1 MSGGGGVSWYDSSV
15 SVVSSDAFF
24 MVTGTGLTGLATWEV
39 RGGSS
44 LLCHGPWFASLV
56 VCGITPK
63 YTTKCGSQ
71 RTQTRFEN

>member
-56 VCGITPK
+56 VGRYFYIVRKWVRSEPK
-63 YTTKCGSQ
+63 
-71 RTQTRFEN
+71 TRFEN